1 MKVPLNFDYLNE
13 EQKQPSAEL
22 KSDFLLDINLDE
34 VIENKPRTKKR
45 KKNKKE
51 KDVTEKR
58 KKDDIF

>member
-58 KKDDIF
+58 KKDEIF